1 MNKPALVTLTHMMT
15 SDNTLSNG
23 KVVCNVDVLD
33 LESLRILMEKAV
45 CNVDVLDLKNPGI
58 LIGNIVNVDVLDL
71 ENLGILIRKVILD
84 HEKGQDLAPN
94 R

>member
-33 LESLRILMEKAV
+33 LESLRILMGKAL
-45 CNVDVLDLKNPGI
+45 CKVDA
-58 LIGNIVNVDVLDL
+58 LDL

-94 R
+94 L